1 MMRTK
6 ATTIAT
12 KSVLSSFHKFKATNM
27 KKVYVT
33 AAALT
38 TLSGP
43 YSPSHAYA
51 FQICHPNSAWKH
63 INVKQEVSPQE
74 QTQMRTLHRFQNTS
88 TRLFFSRNSSNKSDK
103 DKSIFDKTADKVKK
117 FVPSFLK
124 PKSSLTKKERAK
136 DEVSSS
142 IDKMLKDAPLG
153 VRMMGKMISPI
164 ISSVAGNMA
173 EAMEE
178 QSRQMSDLLSDAR
191 MYIVSDSVVIQDLGE
206 PIEVG
211 SPFSQSSSSM
221 NVNGKTTSRINASFE
236 VRGSQGS
243 GIATMDA
250 SDGKIS
256 QLLLNI
262 NGKRV
267 HINVTGMP
275 KQTVSGSS
283 SKKTSRSGGLGKNRI
298 IDAEIIDAE
307 FVEKKVDK

>member
-1 MMRTK
+1 M
-6 ATTIAT
+6 
-12 KSVLSSFHKFKATNM
+12 
-27 KKVYVT
+27 Y
-33 AAALT
+33 
-38 TLSGP
+38 
-43 YSPSHAYA
+43 
-51 FQICHPNSAWKH
+51 WKH

-221 NVNGKTTSRINASFE
+221 NVNGKTTSRINASLFRLHPE
-236 VRGSQGS
+236 YLYERHCWRF
-243 GIATMDA
+243 
-250 SDGKIS
+250 
-256 QLLLNI
+256 
-262 NGKRV
+262 NGKREYR
-267 HINVTGMP
+267 P
-275 KQTVSGSS
+275 
-283 SKKTSRSGGLGKNRI
+283 
-298 IDAEIIDAE
+298 
-307 FVEKKVDK
+307 